1 MLTVSHGCLE
11 KNYGV
16 APQIMYE
23 FSYSNCHYFVLIV
36 NFYYAKEVLIKQYS
50 MQLVRMSE

>member
-36 NFYYAKEVLIKQYS
+36 IFYYAKEVLIKQYS